1 MQKILLGLVLLGFT
15 LLTGLALWQHGYT
28 GVLAYQAQT
37 IAGWQVFTDLSIALG
52 LIMVWMVRDA
62 RLRQRNP
69 WPWIGVTLIWGAFG
83 PLLYLL
89 TQPKDP

>member
-1 MQKILLGLVLLGFT
+1 MQKILLGLVLFGFT

-28 GVLAYQAQT
+28 GVLVYQVQT

-62 RLRQRNP
+62 RVRKRNP
-69 WPWIGVTLIWGAFG
+69 WPWVVLTLIWGVFG